1 MIFTGKDGEKYSLLM
16 NIGNARKV
24 LKSYDVDLMNV
35 QETLEKISL
44 DDDRNR
50 TEKTMKLLDVCFV
63 LAQSNAENKQ
73 LDEDAF
79 FESLNG
85 DAIENLSIAFLEAL
99 QDFTPSQP
107 MKMIL
112 KKSMAMIQ
120 KTQADLTEQVEMMD
134 FSEVLRA
141 GS

>member
-16 NIGNARKV
+16 NIGNALKVRK
-24 LKSYDVDLMNV
+24 LYDIDLMNV

-44 DDDRNR
+44 EDDSDR
-50 TEKTMKLLDVCFV
+50 TAKTMKLLDVCFV
-63 LAQSNAENKQ
+63 LSQSNAENKQ
-73 LDEDAF
+73 LDEDSF

-85 DAIENLSIAFLEAL
+85 EAIERLSIAFLEAL

-120 KTQADLTEQVEMMD
+120 KTQKDLTEQVEKMD
-134 FSEVLRA
+134 FSEVLKA